1 MKSRN
6 LLLSLIGGWI
16 LFIGLDSTNGH
27 MGALGVRSLQ
37 KPLQLAFLVT
47 KVLRTL
53 VLFFMAA
60 STFLLLVHQNKQTTV
75 E

>member
-1 MKSRN
+1 
-6 LLLSLIGGWI
+6 
-16 LFIGLDSTNGH
+16 
-27 MGALGVRSLQ
+27 VRSLQ